1 VIILDTNIVSE
12 LMRQS
17 PARTV
22 ADWSLSQDAR
32 DLFTT
37 SVTLAE
43 VRYGIERLPDGQ
55 RKAQLRAKAADI
67 FFALADKVLPFDARA
82 ALRYATLMADRGR
95 AGQPMAGFD
104 AQIAAICLSYSATL
118 ATRNLKDFQ
127 QTGLD
132 LINPWPEI

>member
-82 ALRYATLMADRGR
+82 ALRYATLMADRGGN
-95 AGQPMAGFD
+95 GQPMAGFD
-104 AQIAAICLSYSATL
+104 AQIAAICLSYSAAL

-127 QTGLD
+127 HTGLD

>member
-1 VIILDTNIVSE
+1 MIILDTNVVSE
-12 LMRQS
+12 LMRRS
-17 PARTV
+17 PARAV
-22 ADWSLSQDAR
+22 VGWSLSQGPR

-67 FFALADKVLPFDARA
+67 FFTLADKVLPFDGRA
-82 ALRYATLMADRGR
+82 ALRYATLTADRDR
-95 AGQPMAGFD
+95 AGLPIAGFD
-104 AQIAAICLSYSATL
+104 AQIAAICLAHNATL

-127 QTGLD
+127 HTGVE
-132 LINPWPEI
+132 LINPWQQP

>member
-1 VIILDTNIVSE
+1 
-12 LMRQS
+12 
-17 PARTV
+17 V

-55 RKAQLRAKAADI
+55 RKAQSRAKAADI

-95 AGQPMAGFD
+95 AGPPMAGFD
-104 AQIAAICLSYSATL
+104 AQIAAICLSYSAAL
-118 ATRNLKDFQ
+118 ATRNPKDFQ
-127 QTGLD
+127 HTGLD

>member
-17 PARTV
+17 PARIV

-43 VRYGIERLPDGQ
+43 IRYGIERLPDGQ

-67 FFALADKVLPFDARA
+67 FFSLADKVLPFDARA
-82 ALRYATLMADRGR
+82 ALRCATLMADRGR
-95 AGQPMAGFD
+95 AGQPIAGFD
-104 AQIAAICLSYSATL
+104 AQIAAICLSYDAAL
-118 ATRNLKDFQ
+118 ATRNLKDFRH
-127 QTGLD
+127 TGLD
-132 LINPWPEI
+132 LINPWQQA

>member
-67 FFALADKVLPFDARA
+67 FFAFADKVLPFDARA

-95 AGQPMAGFD
+95 AGQPMVGFD
-104 AQIAAICLSYSATL
+104 AQIAAICLSYSAAL